1 MSPASY
7 LTAPPRGVARIVAPS
22 LRWSPCGIGRSG
34 PRSSSA
40 RSRESRHSHCSSC
53 ARCEA
58 WRAFQQTR
66 GAVVG
71 GLDEF
76 AAQAEAVADKLAAAG
91 DTAELQE
98 SVGRLRV
105 SLARLDVLR
114 AALDEV
120 DGTVGRVT
128 AYLPHK

>member
-1 MSPASY
+1 MWDWVIWAALVLGTVTGIAAFTLLVMRS
-7 LTAPPRGVARIVAPS
+7 LEAR
-22 LRWSPCGIGRSG
+22 
-34 PRSSSA
+34 
-40 RSRESRHSHCSSC
+40 
-53 ARCEA
+53 
-58 WRAFQQTR
+58 RAFKQTR

-76 AAQAEAVADKLAAAG
+76 AAQAEAVADKLDAAG

-120 DGTVGRVT
+120 DGAVGRVT

>member
-1 MSPASY
+1 MWDWAIWAA
-7 LTAPPRGVARIVAPS
+7 LGLGTVAGIAAFTLLVMRS
-22 LRWSPCGIGRSG
+22 L
-34 PRSSSA
+34 
-40 RSRESRHSHCSSC
+40 
-53 ARCEA
+53 EA
-58 WRAFQQTR
+58 WRAFKQTR

-71 GLDEF
+71 GLDTF

-91 DTAELQE
+91 DTAGLQE
-98 SVGRLRV
+98 SVARLRV

-128 AYLPHK
+128 AYLPRK

>member
-1 MSPASY
+1 MWDWAIWAA
-7 LTAPPRGVARIVAPS
+7 LVLGTLA
-22 LRWSPCGIGRSG
+22 GI
-34 PRSSSA
+34 A
-40 RSRESRHSHCSSC
+40 AFALLVVRSR
-53 ARCEA
+53 EA
-58 WRAFQQTR
+58 WRAFKETR
-66 GAVVG
+66 RAVVV

-76 AAQAEAVADKLAAAG
+76 AARTESVADKLAAAD

-98 SVGRLRV
+98 SLGRLRV